1 MLCHEGWPLRQKG
14 LPFCLTETQTV
25 QGTAA
30 GNAPQTLTKGPQQ
43 TMSTPSCGLSVS
55 QNSHFA
61 KRFAEIVRKT
71 CREEQGTEVVHAHIW
86 QKSVSVFAAKVCGN
100 MCDPRQRFPAMPSRH
115 AGDVQR
121 HRRARNSLQ
130 PFYCREL
137 TAYKLKGL
145 SGLNE
150 RQTFVAIAANLADK
164 AQLAHPKRRHIR
176 VKNILISYL

>member
-1 MLCHEGWPLRQKG
+1 
-14 LPFCLTETQTV
+14 
-25 QGTAA
+25 
-30 GNAPQTLTKGPQQ
+30 
-43 TMSTPSCGLSVS
+43 
-55 QNSHFA
+55 
-61 KRFAEIVRKT
+61 
-71 CREEQGTEVVHAHIW
+71 
-86 QKSVSVFAAKVCGN
+86 

-164 AQLAHPKRRHIR
+164 AQLVPRLLMIMAKDGEVAFSFQPWME
-176 VKNILISYL
+176 VSCSFFWGLIEAK

>member
-1 MLCHEGWPLRQKG
+1 M
-14 LPFCLTETQTV
+14 
-25 QGTAA
+25 
-30 GNAPQTLTKGPQQ
+30 
-43 TMSTPSCGLSVS
+43 
-55 QNSHFA
+55 A
-61 KRFAEIVRKT
+61 KNQRFAEIVRKT

>member
-1 MLCHEGWPLRQKG
+1 VLCHEGLPLRQKG
-14 LPFCLTETQTV
+14 WPFLPHRDKNGIRHGCWECSTGLDKRSTEYYVDTIMRP
-25 QGTAA
+25 A
-30 GNAPQTLTKGPQQ
+30 
-43 TMSTPSCGLSVS
+43 VS

-71 CREEQGTEVVHAHIW
+71 CREEQGTEVFHAHIW

-100 MCDPRQRFPAMPSRH
+100 MCDPRQRFPATPSRH

-121 HRRARNSLQ
+121 HRQARNSLQ

-137 TAYKLKGL
+137 AAYKLKGL

-164 AQLAHPKRRHIR
+164 AHLPPLHIDGLIGMLAD
-176 VKNILISYL
+176 